1 MSIAFCTA
9 YAKPMEWRTGVV
21 WLWAL
26 ARHDITGDGWWQ
38 GPNVINKSRNTSWS
52 PQHPQLKNHTDHNA
66 AKDPDN
72 SDMFFDMWWVHI
84 HIDISSSFKVHTKT
98 WHQHSHI
105 VWHLLWQSSCHISSE
120 IIFAMYSDICSSNF
134 CVIFILWQQLSL
146 VVWHLIWQTSC
157 DI

>member
-1 MSIAFCTA
+1 MAVLNNQMVIPNLMVLGHVHRLLHRVCKADGMAHRAGLGCLGA
-9 YAKPMEWRTGVV
+9 VGHHRRWRMG
-21 WLWAL
+21 
-26 ARHDITGDGWWQ
+26 
-38 GPNVINKSRNTSWS
+38 S
-52 PQHPQLKNHTDHNA
+52 PLENHTDHNA

-84 HIDISSSFKVHTKT
+84 HIDMSSYFKVHTKT

-105 VWHLLWQSSCHISSE
+105 VWHLLWQGSCHISSE
-120 IIFAMYSDICSSNF
+120 IFFAMYSDICSSKF